1 MTRRMTNR
9 YNPYTLNT
17 PIKLNESLVRMEV
30 SKLTPKSNMLM
41 KKMSMVMGVSL
52 GRIPERD
59 LLAAAREKVRLAPHS
74 WQRVAVVP
82 PACCTRDIAEA
93 GRPADPGEKNPARH
107 CAHDRVSI
115 ASDMVAAPHLLAT
128 LNERSYN
135 TQNRIRIAESASAAL
150 SERKRSRNGQLS
162 RRGAED

>member
-82 PACCTRDIAEA
+82 TSVWHAGHSRGRAACGSGRKKPRKALRTRSSLHCQRYGSGTAS
-93 GRPADPGEKNPARH
+93 PCDP
-107 CAHDRVSI
+107 
-115 ASDMVAAPHLLAT
+115 
-128 LNERSYN
+128 ER
-135 TQNRIRIAESASAAL
+135 AFL
-150 SERKRSRNGQLS
+150 
-162 RRGAED
+162 